1 MVNHKEIEKIRKLD
15 SAKITKI
22 LSATV
27 ISIDNDGFAVCKFE
41 NEDQIIHNIDIPFN
55 HNNIVFGLGDI
66 LLVEVQLRRNIWKL
80 IKIIK
85 KVNIVRKQFFAEV
98 KLKSKNLVLQELDR
112 TKYKENIQPI
122 PSDKHSIK
130 NGDIVRA
137 QIASGKKLNNL
148 KIKKIKKNKLG
159 NKNGNLL
166 AEILEVIGSSFDP
179 KTFSHLSIKEND
191 IKTNF
196 SQNIKEEIKSL
207 NTYDHDVRSDL
218 SSIPFVTIDGAD
230 AKDFDDAVFA
240 QKLLDNSGWKI
251 IVSIAD
257 VSYFVKS
264 GSYLDKEAKERGN
277 SVYLPNL
284 VIPML
289 PEELSNELC
298 SLKPNVDRLCL
309 TVEIKINNDGKKLS
323 HKFFR
328 SMINSKKRLTYDEV
342 ENIIDNK
349 ISHSNYKTEIIDV
362 IKSLYE
368 VYIILEKVRNKR
380 GALNLNLPEKKILFD
395 NKNWPTEVKKV
406 YGLISNKIIEELM
419 ILANVSAAE
428 EIQKYNNESIYRIHE
443 PPSPEKYQTLIDL
456 IGKPLAN
463 NLIGKIPHPSL
474 MNKILDQTRDT
485 SDFEIINQSILRS
498 QSQAKYNNLN
508 KSHFGLALKNYVH
521 FTSPIRRYADL
532 LIHRQIIQIINT
544 KQKKKN
550 TTYLKKNSDLELI
563 CEHISNTERKAI
575 VAERKTIDRLIALIY
590 QERINQIIE
599 CVVISVH
606 KFGMFVSIDN
616 GVADALMP
624 VRELPYDWYNYS
636 QIEQS
641 LTGESNG
648 LIFNVGMKLKAKIA
662 EVSSS
667 TGSIL
672 VKLHDP
678 FRNNEFQKKRRKR
691 HKRK

>member
-1 MVNHKEIEKIRKLD
+1 MEL
-15 SAKITKI
+15 
-22 LSATV
+22 
-27 ISIDNDGFAVCKFE
+27 
-41 NEDQIIHNIDIPFN
+41 
-55 HNNIVFGLGDI
+55 VFHQD
-66 LLVEVQLRRNIWKL
+66 
-80 IKIIK
+80 
-85 KVNIVRKQFFAEV
+85 
-98 KLKSKNLVLQELDR
+98 
-112 TKYKENIQPI
+112 
-122 PSDKHSIK
+122 
-130 NGDIVRA
+130 
-137 QIASGKKLNNL
+137 
-148 KIKKIKKNKLG
+148 
-159 NKNGNLL
+159 KNGNLL

-207 NTYDHDVRSDL
+207 NTYDYDVRSDL
-218 SSIPFVTIDGAD
+218 SSIPFITIDGAD

-498 QSQAKYNNLN
+498 QSQAKYSNLN

-532 LIHRQIIQIINT
+532 LVHRQIIQIINT

-550 TTYLKKNSDLELI
+550 TTYPKKNSDLELV

-624 VRELPYDWYNYS
+624 VRELPYDWYDYN
-636 QIEQS
+636 QKKQS

-648 LIFNVGMKLKAKIA
+648 LIFYVGIKLKAKIA
-662 EVSSS
+662 EVNSS